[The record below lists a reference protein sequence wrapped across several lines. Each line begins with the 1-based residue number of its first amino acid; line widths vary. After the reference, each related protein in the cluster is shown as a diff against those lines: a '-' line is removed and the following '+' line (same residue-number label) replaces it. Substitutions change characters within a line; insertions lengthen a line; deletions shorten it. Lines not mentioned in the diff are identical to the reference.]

1 MQSPADHI
9 GYLVYLTPALDWDA
23 AVARCSADSRTR
35 PMCPLSQ
42 GVLALPPYGRRDHRY
57 DIGPPG
63 HGTRRPD
70 VAWPSAYRPLNSCR
84 QTSGVTWW
92 LGCWPTPAR
101 HRETANDENPN
112 AAPPRG

>member
-1 MQSPADHI
+1 MWRLR
-9 GYLVYLTPALDWDA
+9 GVALIAGLGLCVRYRKACWHF
-23 AVARCSADSRTR
+23 RRTG
-35 PMCPLSQ
+35 
-42 GVLALPPYGRRDHRY
+42 GVT
-57 DIGPPG
+57 IVTMSGPPG